1 MTQLP
6 LKLLTSLFV
15 IGCGS
20 GAMAGPGPG
29 YGQWTGDPPGYAA
42 GYPSPPDPSAAA
54 APASATGDPSGYAPG
69 YPSPPDPSMASDP
82 ASAAGDPPGPGPS
95 PTEPSPPQ
103 MAPDEESAP
112 GPSEAQNPAQDDDDD
127 DRPDSATRP
136 TGQRHLGVMIMGLTP
151 ELRRFFGVTSDRGVL
166 VARVEPGSAAARAGV
181 QVGDVLVRVGRQQVH
196 TGNDVIQALG
206 THGGGA
212 MRIAVVRQGR
222 IVRLDATLPG
232 ARHNMQQPRSIQ
244 QHQL

>member
-20 GAMAGPGPG
+20 GAMADRAPS
-29 YGQWTGDPPGYAA
+29 YGQWTGEPPGYAA
-42 GYPSPPDPSAAA
+42 GYPSPPDPSL
-54 APASATGDPSGYAPG
+54 
-69 YPSPPDPSMASDP
+69 ASDP
-82 ASAAGDPPGPGPS
+82 AAAMGDPPGPGPS
-95 PTEPSPPQ
+95 PTDPTPPTPDEANEPTPPQ
-103 MAPDEESAP
+103 PQSAP
-112 GPSEAQNPAQDDDDD
+112 WDQGPGEGTAPAQPQSQAQDSDDEDVAE
-127 DRPDSATRP
+127 SSTWS
-136 TGQRHLGVMIMGLTP
+136 TGQTHLGVMVMGLTP

-166 VARVEPGSAAARAGV
+166 VARVEPGSTAARAGV

-222 IVRLDATLPG
+222 IVRLDAALPG
-232 ARHNMQQPRSIQ
+232 ARNPRQPRTLQ
-244 QHQL
+244 QDQI

>member
-1 MTQLP
+1 
-6 LKLLTSLFV
+6 
-15 IGCGS
+15 
-20 GAMAGPGPG
+20 
-29 YGQWTGDPPGYAA
+29 
-42 GYPSPPDPSAAA
+42 
-54 APASATGDPSGYAPG
+54 
-69 YPSPPDPSMASDP
+69 MASDP

-95 PTEPSPPQ
+95 PTEPTPP
-103 MAPDEESAP
+103 PDEEAAPNPPPTQAQGAPWDQDQAQSA
-112 GPSEAQNPAQDDDDD
+112 DDE

-136 TGQRHLGVMIMGLTP
+136 TGQRRLGVMIMGLTP

-181 QVGDVLVRVGRQQVH
+181 QVGDVLVRVGRQQVR

-232 ARHNMQQPRSIQ
+232 ARRNMQQQRSIQ
-244 QHQL
+244 QNEL

>member
-1 MTQLP
+1 
-6 LKLLTSLFV
+6 
-15 IGCGS
+15 
-20 GAMAGPGPG
+20 
-29 YGQWTGDPPGYAA
+29 
-42 GYPSPPDPSAAA
+42 
-54 APASATGDPSGYAPG
+54 
-69 YPSPPDPSMASDP
+69 MASDP

-95 PTEPSPPQ
+95 PTEPTPPPP
-103 MAPDEESAP
+103 PDEESAP
-112 GPSEAQNPAQDDDDD
+112 SPPQAQNAPQDRWNQDQAQDNDDD
-127 DRPDSATRP
+127 DRADSATP
-136 TGQRHLGVMIMGLTP
+136 STGQSHLGVMIMGLTP

-196 TGNDVIQALG
+196 TGNDVVQALG
-206 THGGGA
+206 TQGGGA

-232 ARHNMQQPRSIQ
+232 ARRNMQQRSIQ